1 LWLPVVVVVQELMV
15 VVVALEDL
23 GREHR
28 LA

>member
-1 LWLPVVVVVQELMV
+1 LWLPVVVVAPDFMV

>member
-1 LWLPVVVVVQELMV
+1 LWLPVVVVVQEFMV
-15 VVVALEDL
+15 VVVVLEDL